1 MIKMAFSTPNSSLPA
16 HFRAEKGLAGRKS
29 RKATYEN
36 SPQFQLRVQ
45 PTK

>member
-29 RKATYEN
+29 RKATSEN
-36 SPQFQLRVQ
+36 SPSAVGAAYL
-45 PTK
+45 